1 MNPTILVTGAN
12 GFTGSR
18 LARYL
23 AQRDILVRAMYWP
36 DDGEPDLDDERIQLV
51 PGDLRDKD
59 SLRAALE
66 GIEVVYNVAALY
78 RPTNVSNQMYWDV
91 NVEGTRNIVELA
103 AEAGVKRFVH
113 CSTIGVHG
121 TIDAPPATEE
131 APLQPDDYYQFTKL
145 KGEELCREIGQETGL
160 PIAIV
165 RPAAIYGHEE
175 RRFFMLAKLIQKG
188 RFIMF
193 GRGRVLYHF
202 IHIDDLCDA
211 FVLCAEQ
218 DAAVGETFIIA
229 DDHAITLN
237 QINEIIADELGV
249 SPPRIRLPLFVLIV
263 ASTLCEFACKP
274 FKLSP
279 PLHRRRASWFIA
291 DRSFDISKARKELGY
306 TPKVSPDVGLK
317 DMVRSYRAAGW
328 IP

>member
-1 MNPTILVTGAN
+1 MKSTVLVTGAN
-12 GFTGSR
+12 GYTGSR
-18 LARYL
+18 LCDYL
-23 AQRDILVRAMYWP
+23 AERGVPVRAMFWP
-36 DDGEPDLDDERIQLV
+36 ADGEPKFSDARIQTV

-66 GIEVVYNVAALY
+66 GIEVVYNIAALY

-91 NVEGTRNIVELA
+91 NVQGTRNIVELA

-121 TIDAPPATEE
+121 TIDSPPATEK
-131 APLQPDDYYQFTKL
+131 APLKPDDYYQFTKL
-145 KGEELCREIGQETGL
+145 KGEELCREIGQEKGL
-160 PIAIV
+160 PVAIV

-193 GRGRVLYHF
+193 GRGDVLYHF

-211 FVLCAEQ
+211 FVLCAQ
-218 DAAVGETFIIA
+218 NDAAIGETYIIA

-237 QINEIIADELGV
+237 QIVEIVATELAV
-249 SPPRIRLPLFVLIV
+249 PPPRIRAPLFVLKL

-274 FKLSP
+274 FGLSP
-279 PLHRRRASWFIA
+279 PMHRRRASWFIA
-291 DRSFDISKARKELGY
+291 DRSFDISKARSELGF
-306 TPKVSPDVGLK
+306 TPKMDTERGLRE
-317 DMVRSYRAAGW
+317 MVQSYRAAGW
-328 IP
+328 LP